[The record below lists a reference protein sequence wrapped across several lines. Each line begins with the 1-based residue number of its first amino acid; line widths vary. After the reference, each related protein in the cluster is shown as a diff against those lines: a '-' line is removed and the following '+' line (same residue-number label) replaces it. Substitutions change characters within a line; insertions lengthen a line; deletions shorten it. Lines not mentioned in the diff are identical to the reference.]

1 MHGVYTR
8 TKLAVFPPIESTSS
22 FYLNSHLLF
31 YLTVLLFLQPTAFQ
45 WLPVLISDHIS
56 GF

>member
-1 MHGVYTR
+1 MRGVYTY

-22 FYLNSHLLF
+22 FYLNAHLLF
-31 YLTVLLFLQPTAFQ
+31 DLTVLLFLQPTAFQ
-45 WLPVLISDHIS
+45 WLLVLISDHIS